1 MKKNNTNLPLE
12 EKMKTLKVKPNKS
25 FKNNLLN
32 SLEKEYERWF
42 EKTSFQKQNFNLINL
57 EIMKNITKKVL
68 VWVAVFGVALW
79 TLWAFNTSYAN
90 EKENLFDLWDAWYEL
105 IEDSTIWIISTV
117 DWDTLSMKE
126 IDNKLKEA
134 GKKTIGDSKDPLY
147 DLNPFQI
154 EKLTDKEWKSIKEQ
168 QIKLYGKD
176 FSEQTELELIDV
188 SFEEM
193 EFEKFDFTKENFL
206 KGMKV
211 DYKNIKNKLSKDVIS
226 KIDEWFKK
234 LESTNKEEEFF
245 KISDKMS
252 ILIENAFFEYLK
264 EAWEIPKD
272 SQINRG

>member
-1 MKKNNTNLPLE
+1 MKKNTTNLPFE
-12 EKMKTLKVKPNKS
+12 EKMKTLKVKRNKS

-252 ILIENAFFEYLK
+252 ILVENAFFEHLK

-272 SQINRG
+272 SQINR